1 MKLLEK
7 CERFY
12 ERVQEE
18 IERIG
23 AYPYFVPISAVNG
36 NRVIVDG
43 KEMIMVG
50 SNNYL
55 GLWDHPE
62 VKEASKEAID
72 RFGVST
78 CGSRFLNGTNSL
90 HIELEEKLAEFMKKE
105 ACQCFSTGFQANL
118 GAISALV
125 GKDDLIIVDRAVHA
139 SIIDAA
145 RLSFGELVKFKHNDT
160 EDLERVLTEIPKDRG
175 KLIVIDGVF
184 SMEGD
189 LADLPRIA
197 ELAKKYDA
205 MLMVDD
211 AHGVG
216 VLGDNGIGT
225 AEYFNLLDEV
235 DLIMGTFSKSFASLG
250 GFVVGKKEVI
260 SYIKHNARSLIF
272 SASMTPA
279 SAASALTALKIIQ
292 REPERRKRL
301 WEITNRV
308 KSELNSMGFDTGFT
322 QTPIIP
328 IILKEDEKAFALWKV
343 LKEMGIFTN
352 PIISPAV
359 PPGRALIRTSYTAT
373 HTDKEIS
380 IVLESI
386 YRAGK
391 MLGLI

>member
-1 MKLLEK
+1 MNLFEK
-7 CERFY
+7 CERYY
-12 ERVQEE
+12 ERVQDE

-23 AYPYFVPISAVNG
+23 AYPYFTPIEAVTR

-62 VKEASKEAID
+62 VKKASQEAID

-78 CGSRFLNGTNSL
+78 CGSRFLNGTLSL
-90 HIELEEKLAEFMKKE
+90 HIELEKRLAEFMRKE
-105 ACQCFSTGFQANL
+105 ACQCFSTGFQTNL
-118 GAISALV
+118 GAISSLV
-125 GKDDLIIVDRAVHA
+125 GKDDVIIVDRAVHA

-145 RLSFGELVKFKHNDT
+145 RLSFGELVKFKHNDLD
-160 EDLERVLTEIPKDRG
+160 DLKRILSEIPKDKG
-175 KLIVIDGVF
+175 KLIVVDGVF

-189 LADLPRIA
+189 LSDLPKIT
-197 ELAKKYDA
+197 EMAKKYDA

-211 AHGVG
+211 AHGLG
-216 VLGDNGIGT
+216 VLGENGRGT
-225 AEYFNLLDEV
+225 AEHFNLLDEV

-250 GFVVGKKEVI
+250 GFIVGKKEVI

-279 SAASALTALKIIQ
+279 SAASALTALKIIK

-301 WEITNRV
+301 WEITHRV
-308 KSELNSMGFDTGFT
+308 KNELNSMGFNTGFT

-328 IILKEDEKAFALWKV
+328 IILKEDEKAFTLWKV

-373 HTDKEIS
+373 HTDEEIS
-380 IVLESI
+380 IVLDSI

-391 MLGLI
+391 MLGFI